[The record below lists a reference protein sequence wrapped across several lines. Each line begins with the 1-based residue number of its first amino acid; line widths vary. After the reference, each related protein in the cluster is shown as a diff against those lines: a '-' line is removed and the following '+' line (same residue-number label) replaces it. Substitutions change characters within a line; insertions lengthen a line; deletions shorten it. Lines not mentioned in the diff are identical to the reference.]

1 MAKWSGYQR
10 FCSLARGLDVVGERW
25 TLLIV
30 QEISFRPIRYNELRR
45 RLPGIGSNILA
56 DRLRK
61 LEEHGIVQRVPEGI
75 GQGVRYE
82 LTERGRGLIPAIV
95 ELRKWGLGEQLMLE
109 SPAELAVHDLS
120 YGIPGSAELVETYQ
134 WDVDGTITT
143 LRIDGTTLTQTPG
156 PAEHPAVIVTT
167 THDWMRRLVAGETD
181 WRQGRASGEV
191 EVVGSDEAWERMLI
205 ATAQPGA
212 DPAFLGH
219 PEPKGRSA
227 AR

>member
-1 MAKWSGYQR
+1 MAKWPGYQR

-109 SPAELAVHDLS
+109 SPAEVVVHDLS
-120 YGIPGSAELVETYQ
+120 YGIPDSVELSETYQ
-134 WDVDGTITT
+134 WDVDGTVTT
-143 LRIDGTTLTQTPG
+143 MRIDGTTLTQTPG
-156 PAEHPAVIVTT
+156 PADDPAVIITT
-167 THDWMRRLVAGETD
+167 TRDWMRRLVAGQTD
-181 WRQGRASGEV
+181 WRRGRASGEV

-212 DPAFLGH
+212 DLAVLG
-219 PEPKGRSA
+219 ESDSEGRPA

>member
-1 MAKWSGYQR
+1 MAKWPGYQR

-30 QEISFRPIRYNELRR
+30 QQISFQPTRYNELRR

-61 LEEHGIVQRVPEGI
+61 LEEHDVVQRVPEGI

-82 LTERGRGLIPAIV
+82 LTERGRGLIPAII

-109 SPAELAVHDLS
+109 CPADVVVHDLS
-120 YGIPGSAELVETYQ
+120 YGIPDGVELSEVYQ
-134 WDVDGTITT
+134 WDVDGIATT
-143 LRIDGTTLTQTPG
+143 MRIEGTTLTQMSGT
-156 PAEHPAVIVTT
+156 ADDPAVMIATT
-167 THDWMRRLVAGETD
+167 RDWMRRLVAGQTD
-181 WRQGRASGEV
+181 WRRGRSSGEV

-212 DPAFLGH
+212 DLAVLG
-219 PEPKGRSA
+219 PLDSKGPPA

>member
-75 GQGVRYE
+75 GQGVRYD

-134 WDVDGTITT
+134 WDVDGTVTT

-167 THDWMRRLVAGETD
+167 TRDWMRRLVAGQTD
-181 WRQGRASGEV
+181 WRRGRASGEV

-212 DPAFLGH
+212 DLAFLDH
-219 PEPKGRSA
+219 PEPTGRSA
-227 AR
+227 VR

>member
-1 MAKWSGYQR
+1 MAKWPGYQR

-82 LTERGRGLIPAIV
+82 LSERGRALIPAIV

-109 SPAELAVHDLS
+109 SPADVVVHDLS
-120 YGIPGSAELVETYQ
+120 YGIPEGVELSETYQ
-134 WDVDGTITT
+134 WDVDGTVTT
-143 LRIDGTTLTQTPG
+143 MRIDGTTLTQTPG
-156 PAEHPAVIVTT
+156 PAEDPAVIITT
-167 THDWMRRLVAGETD
+167 TRDWMRRLVAAQTD
-181 WRQGRASGEV
+181 WRRGRASGEV
-191 EVVGSDEAWERMLI
+191 EVVGTDEAWERMLI

-212 DPAFLGH
+212 DLAVLNQLESAGRPAD
-219 PEPKGRSA
+219 R
-227 AR
+227 